1 MINLSE
7 KQKQF
12 KEKILKLEQENIATI
27 NKIDDKQMVAKIIRL
42 YEEMIKNDNK

>member
-1 MINLSE
+1 MTNLSE

-27 NKIDDKQMVAKIIRL
+27 NKVDDKQMIAKIIRL